1 MHIFE
6 IFRSIQGE
14 TSRAGLPMWFIRLA
28 GCDLVCTYCD
38 TAAARDMK
46 AGRAM
51 TVAEVVAAVG
61 GAPLARKPSTQPNA
75 LLFESRLNEARLNE
89 SRLNEARLNEA
100 RLNEAGLN
108 ECVAIT
114 GGEPMLQLDEVNALV
129 SALIERGRGVLIE
142 TSGAHPIDRLD
153 KRAVR
158 IVDVKTPGSGMAERM
173 CWANLRNLEPHDEVN
188 FVLTGRADYDWARDV
203 CSRYGL
209 IGRAEVLFSPAAPD
223 LNPRTLADWI
233 LADAL
238 AVRLNIQL
246 HKLLGMR

>member
-1 MHIFE
+1 MQIFE

-28 GCDLVCTYCD
+28 GCDLACSYCD
-38 TAAARDMK
+38 TASARDMK

-61 GAPLARKPSTQPNA
+61 GGRFDANTVAPSNA
-75 LLFESRLNEARLNE
+75 LLFESRLNKARPNE
-89 SRLNEARLNEA
+89 S

-108 ECVAIT
+108 EWVAIT
-114 GGEPMLQLDEVNALV
+114 GGEPMLQLDDVNALV
-129 SALIERGRGVLIE
+129 AALIERGRRVLVE

-153 KRAVR
+153 GRAVR
-158 IVDVKTPGSGMAERM
+158 IVDVKTPGSGMADRM
-173 CWANLRNLEPHDEVN
+173 CWANLRVLGPHDEVK
-188 FVLTGRADYDWARDV
+188 FVLTGRADYDWAKDV
-203 CSRYGL
+203 LGRYGL
-209 IGRAEVLFSPAAPD
+209 LGRAEVLFSPAAPGLD
-223 LNPRTLADWI
+223 PRTLAGWI

-238 AVRLNIQL
+238 PVRLNLQL

>member
-1 MHIFE
+1 MQIFE

-28 GCDLVCTYCD
+28 GCDLACSYCD
-38 TAAARDMK
+38 TASARDMK

-61 GAPLARKPSTQPNA
+61 GGRFDANTVAPSNA
-75 LLFESRLNEARLNE
+75 LLFESRLNKARPNE
-89 SRLNEARLNEA
+89 S

-108 ECVAIT
+108 EWVAIT
-114 GGEPMLQLDEVNALV
+114 GGEPMLQLDEVNALTT
-129 SALIERGRGVLIE
+129 AIIERGRKVLVE

-158 IVDVKTPGSGMAERM
+158 IVDVKTPGSGMADRM
-173 CWANLRNLEPHDEVN
+173 CWANLRNLEPHDEVK

-209 IGRAEVLFSPAAPD
+209 IGRCEVLFSPAAP
-223 LNPRTLADWI
+223 NFAPRTLADWI

-246 HKLLGMR
+246 HNLLGVR